1 MAPPATPAS
10 RIIGRFGVKNISA
23 WTRRDRS
30 RVHAW
35 TWPRSR
41 GGTGGVI
48 PHAVRPAIIRG
59 AQTDFGEALAYADFE
74 PMPGEAYLAEP
85 APTHVRVAED
95 CQ

>member
-1 MAPPATPAS
+1 MGTPTTPAA
-10 RIIGRFGVKNISA
+10 RIISRFGVKNISA

-35 TWPRSR
+35 TWPKSR

-48 PHAVRPAIIRG
+48 PHAVRPAIIEG
-59 AQTDFGEALAYADFE
+59 AKAEFDEQLAYADFE
-74 PMPGEAYLAEP
+74 PLPGETYLAE
-85 APTHVRVAED
+85 HVRAAED